1 MPWDSLEPVLPILA
15 VLGAILVGCTLA
27 TLAAQR
33 RHAIDVYDRVR
44 LSKSMRARYLEA
56 TKNHVNTY

>member
-1 MPWDSLEPVLPILA
+1 MSWDSLEPALPVLA
-15 VLGAILVGCTLA
+15 VLGAILVSCTLT

-44 LSKSMRARYLEA
+44 LSKSMRARYLE
-56 TKNHVNTY
+56 TMKNHVNTY